1 MAFISLGK
9 INKKIIYAVFGGI
22 FKLVANLAKNGI
34 SRNTEIEL
42 KNHPFILGINSGL
55 GLSLALIPF
64 LIFDV
69 NYKSSNPFNP
79 KKTRKEE
86 LIYTDTS
93 EFYSKH
99 KHSLL
104 LLVAL
109 CDFLQKLLAFL
120 YVGLK
125 NFWIFDTLFIMI
137 FSYFLLKQKL
147 YLHHFVSLIFI
158 VICGILVIVIYNLY
172 LDKPKGFFYQV
183 INILFV
189 EIIFSLEFV
198 VSKSVMQYK
207 FCSPFGVCLFEGVFQ
222 LILNFLLLIIF
233 TYVPFSEVYYINRTE
248 YEGKIYI
255 DNMFQY
261 YSKLSAIEVISFI
274 VSMFSR
280 FGFTLFCLV
289 ITHFFTP
296 SHIIIIVIIG
306 EVFFAFDDKNPVW
319 SIILESIVY
328 AALIFVMLVFL
339 EIIEVNCFG
348 LQKNTEKNISERAIE
363 MEAINYIDELTEEK
377 EEE

>member
-120 YVGLK
+120 
-125 NFWIFDTLFIMI
+125 
-137 FSYFLLKQKL
+137 
-147 YLHHFVSLIFI
+147 
-158 VICGILVIVIYNLY
+158 
-172 LDKPKGFFYQV
+172 
-183 INILFV
+183 
-189 EIIFSLEFV
+189 
-198 VSKSVMQYK
+198 
-207 FCSPFGVCLFEGVFQ
+207 
-222 LILNFLLLIIF
+222 
-233 TYVPFSEVYYINRTE
+233 
-248 YEGKIYI
+248 
-255 DNMFQY
+255 
-261 YSKLSAIEVISFI
+261 
-274 VSMFSR
+274 
-280 FGFTLFCLV
+280 
-289 ITHFFTP
+289 
-296 SHIIIIVIIG
+296 
-306 EVFFAFDDKNPVW
+306 
-319 SIILESIVY
+319 
-328 AALIFVMLVFL
+328 
-339 EIIEVNCFG
+339 
-348 LQKNTEKNISERAIE
+348 
-363 MEAINYIDELTEEK
+363 
-377 EEE
+377 